1 MRCLIQ
7 MLAGRSNPRMEAGRM
22 DGMSRTVGELIGRDK
37 LLQTGPGTPVG
48 EVARLM
54 ADGRCGSMLIMQG
67 EQLLGIFTERDAL
80 HRVLAEGRAADTPVE
95 QVMTREPDTIDAAA
109 SPADAI
115 RKMDEFYYWHLP
127 VTEHGKV
134 IGVVSIRDLPFGAA
148 GGIADE
154 IEQRH
159 ELAERMW

>member
-1 MRCLIQ
+1 
-7 MLAGRSNPRMEAGRM
+7 
-22 DGMSRTVGELIGRDK
+22 MSRTVGELIGRDK
-37 LLQTGPGTPVG
+37 PLQTGPRTPVG

-54 ADGRCGSMLIMQG
+54 SEGRCGSMLIMEG
-67 EQLLGIFTERDAL
+67 ERLLGIFTERDAIR
-80 HRVLAEGRAADTPVE
+80 RVLAADKAADTPVE

-127 VTEHGKV
+127 VIEAGKV

>member
-1 MRCLIQ
+1 M
-7 MLAGRSNPRMEAGRM
+7 
-22 DGMSRTVGELIGRDK
+22 
-37 LLQTGPGTPVG
+37 
-48 EVARLM
+48 
-54 ADGRCGSMLIMQG
+54 
-67 EQLLGIFTERDAL
+67 
-80 HRVLAEGRAADTPVE
+80 LAEGRAADTPVE

-127 VTEHGKV
+127 VIEAGKV

>member
-1 MRCLIQ
+1 MQ
-7 MLAGRSNPRMEAGRM
+7 
-22 DGMSRTVGELIGRDK
+22 RTVGELIGRASA
-37 LLQTGPGTPVG
+37 LRTGPKTPVG

-54 ADGRCGSMLIMQG
+54 TDGRCGSVLVMDG
-67 EQLLGIFTERDAL
+67 ERLVGIFTEHDAL
-80 HRVLAEGRAADTPVE
+80 RRVLAAGKPPETPVDE
-95 QVMTREPDTIDAAA
+95 VMSRDPDTIEAGA

-127 VTEHGKV
+127 VTEDGKV

-148 GGIADE
+148 GGIEDE
-154 IEQRH
+154 IERRH